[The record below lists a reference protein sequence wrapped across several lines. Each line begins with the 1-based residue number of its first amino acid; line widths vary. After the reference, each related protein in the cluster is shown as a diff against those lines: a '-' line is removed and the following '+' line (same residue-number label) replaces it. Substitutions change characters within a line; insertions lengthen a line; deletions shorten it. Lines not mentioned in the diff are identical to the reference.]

1 MRLRFQER
9 PWDLIAALAYT
20 ALVSAGILVT
30 GIGTLWALLLVFF
43 FPGYVLVAALFPSRG
58 LGDLLRALAD
68 EHLDVVKV
76 APGGAEDDAAQRLR
90 HNKGS
95 GAGGSPSP

>member
-68 EHLDVVKV
+68 E
-76 APGGAEDDAAQRLR
+76 GERLR
-90 HNKGS
+90 
-95 GAGGSPSP
+95 GAARSLQVDLAAHKAALGEAREAARA